1 MSEALSRWEL
11 KVNWKK
17 TKVMRVARQKGLCK
31 VRIGDQEL
39 EQVDEMKYLGV
50 VISADGSM
58 EKEVEARIGNAT
70 RMIGGMSDVV
80 LRRNELS
87 KNTKLKIVNAM
98 IPMLMYGCE
107 AWSLSKKLQSRV
119 QATQMRVLRRIE
131 GVNKV
136 DRVRNE
142 VIRER
147 LGQEGILD
155 LVKRRQEK

>member
-1 MSEALSRWEL
+1 M
-11 KVNWKK
+11 
-17 TKVMRVARQKGLCK
+17 
-31 VRIGDQEL
+31 
-39 EQVDEMKYLGV
+39 
-50 VISADGSM
+50 
-58 EKEVEARIGNAT
+58 
-70 RMIGGMSDVV
+70 
-80 LRRNELS
+80 
-87 KNTKLKIVNAM
+87 
-98 IPMLMYGCE
+98 
-107 AWSLSKKLQSRV
+107 